1 MAASDAGRHGAPGL
15 VDHTNLE
22 QVIQGYHGPSMTA
35 TFLGDF
41 ARYLQDVAK
50 VPTASSIRSYCM
62 DVANLCASLHF
73 PRPIFPPLLQRAL
86 DRETAAHPVSRA
98 KHPATPAFVA
108 AFVHD
113 GSIPR
118 VLRVAAALLW
128 FSTLRGSEI
137 LATSPTT
144 VRPFSLRRQDVSFA
158 PDSSYLRLSFRKGKP
173 FAKNEPSVRI
183 IVRPDGGQPHT
194 FDPVD
199 MVLAYLRDTQAFD
212 DGEPLLRHA
221 DGALATK
228 KHLLDAIKKKA
239 RALGLND
246 ADYGVHSLRSGGVT
260 TMRAHNVT
268 DADIRAQGG
277 WLSEAGDAP
286 YRRANVQQARRAQQ
300 ALAVSRSDRLGA
312 SPAGVDMVTAS
323 TPLLPPAA
331 ALLAFSH
338 PFAVT

>member
-1 MAASDAGRHGAPGL
+1 
-15 VDHTNLE
+15 
-22 QVIQGYHGPSMTA
+22 MTA

-144 VRPFSLRRQDVSFA
+144 VKPFSLRRQDVSFA

-183 IVRPDGGQPHT
+183 IVRQTGANRTPLTQSTWSWRIFVIPRRSTMVNPCYGTQTVHSPRRSIYLTPSRRRHARWASTTPTMVCTPSAPGGSLPCAPIMSQMLT
-194 FDPVD
+194 LGLKAAGF
-199 MVLAYLRDTQAFD
+199 LRRATPRTVEPTCSKP
-212 DGEPLLRHA
+212 GGRSRPLL
-221 DGALATK
+221 
-228 KHLLDAIKKKA
+228 
-239 RALGLND
+239 
-246 ADYGVHSLRSGGVT
+246 
-260 TMRAHNVT
+260 
-268 DADIRAQGG
+268 
-277 WLSEAGDAP
+277 
-286 YRRANVQQARRAQQ
+286 
-300 ALAVSRSDRLGA
+300 SRGRI
-312 SPAGVDMVTAS
+312 V
-323 TPLLPPAA
+323 
-331 ALLAFSH
+331 
-338 PFAVT
+338 